1 MVHWHGN
8 YKNIYSRIKRFFTI
22 THKANKIL
30 VIFSSFC
37 LFDAEL
43 QSCREHK
50 HLIGVSKLFF
60 VSYFIMFVI
69 DLYSMNFRSLFKL
82 DVMIRILGIDNIGK
96 VLNLSPSISL
106 QKHIEKVSPPVNIVW
121 WY

>member
-1 MVHWHGN
+1 M
-8 YKNIYSRIKRFFTI
+8 
-22 THKANKIL
+22 
-30 VIFSSFC
+30 
-37 LFDAEL
+37 
-43 QSCREHK
+43 
-50 HLIGVSKLFF
+50 FF

-96 VLNLSPSISL
+96 VLNLSPFISL